1 LHRDIKAL
9 NIFLTNGDCVKLGDF
24 GISKMLG
31 ATIAKTQVGTYEN
44 MSPEVYQNDPY
55 DTKSD
60 IWAAGTLLY

>member
-1 LHRDIKAL
+1 M
-9 NIFLTNGDCVKLGDF
+9 KLGDF